1 MVGALLVSFLQST
14 LSEVFGNMWQ
24 LVLGVVLIV
33 IVYFLPKGIIGT
45 LQDIQYNKRIAKVIA
60 AAKTDKSEETGKEE

>member
-14 LSEVFGNMWQ
+14 LSDVFGNMWQ
-24 LVLGVVLIV
+24 LVLGVVLIL

-45 LQDIQYNKRIAKVIA
+45 LQDIQYNKRIAKVIEEV
-60 AAKTDKSEETGKEE
+60 KTKQGA